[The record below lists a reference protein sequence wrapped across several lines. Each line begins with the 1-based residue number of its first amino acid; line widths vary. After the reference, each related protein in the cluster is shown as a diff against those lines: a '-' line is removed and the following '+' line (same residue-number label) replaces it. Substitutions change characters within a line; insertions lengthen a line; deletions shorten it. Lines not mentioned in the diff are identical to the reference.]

1 MKMSNKLTLHRHSS
15 DPRDPRDPRD
25 PTDLT
30 FPLTRLERSLGEI
43 LLSGR

>member
-1 MKMSNKLTLHRHSS
+1 MKMSNKLTLHRQSS
-15 DPRDPRDPRD
+15 DPRD

-30 FPLTRLERSLGEI
+30 FPLTRLERSLGAI

>member
-15 DPRDPRDPRD
+15 DPRDPRDP
-25 PTDLT
+25 TDLT
-30 FPLTRLERSLGEI
+30 FPLTRLKRSLGEI

>member
-15 DPRDPRDPRD
+15 DPRDPRD